1 MGWKVKAV
9 IHAILGKVPYGTQI
23 NHHIFQR
30 RISKAFSKEAMMQGY
45 RVQIKHILDIQ
56 SRYLLEGKSIME
68 IGPGWYSISGVVFW
82 LLDSKCLHWIDLKR
96 QFQLDLLKRYA
107 ATLLENSQ
115 EVAEDLSLSKIL
127 IEKKLRE
134 LLECGTDEE
143 YFSLCNIIYEA
154 PGDAKSI
161 KCLQGKVDLIY
172 SYGVLEH
179 IDWGTL
185 EAFFEQSKFQLSE
198 TGRHYHNIGLHDH
211 FHTAGLG
218 NGVNFL
224 KYSESVWSIIAGNSF
239 AFHNRKR
246 KSDYLRLVN
255 DNNFYI
261 YKAETELLDLNL
273 AALDEIEVHEDFRCY
288 EREDLACSHL
298 YLECGLSRPSTE
310 ISAVE
315 L

>member
-1 MGWKVKAV
+1 MGWKVKAAV
-9 IHAILGKVPYGTQI
+9 QAILAKIPYGRQI

-56 SRYLLEGKSIME
+56 SRYPLQGKSIME

-82 LLDSKCLHWIDLKR
+82 LLNSKCLHWVDVER
-96 QFQLDLLKRYA
+96 QFKLDLLKRYA
-107 ATLLENSQ
+107 TTLLENVQ
-115 EVAEDLSLSKIL
+115 EVAEDLSLSEIVV
-127 IEKKLRE
+127 EKKLIE
-134 LLECGTDEE
+134 LLECETDEE
-143 YFSLCNIIYEA
+143 YFLACNIIYEA
-154 PGDAKSI
+154 PGDAKAI
-161 KCLQGKVDLIY
+161 KCLEGKVDLIY

-179 IDWGTL
+179 VDWGTL
-185 EAFFEQSKFQLSE
+185 EAFFAQSKSQLSDA
-198 TGRHYHNIGLHDH
+198 GRHYHNIGLHDH

-224 KYSESVWSIIAGNSF
+224 KYPQWAWSIIAGNAF

-255 DNNFYI
+255 ENNFHI

-273 AALDEIEVHEDFRCY
+273 VALDAIKVHKDFECY

-298 YLECGLSRPSTE
+298 YLECGLERPFTQIPE
-310 ISAVE
+310 
-315 L
+315 